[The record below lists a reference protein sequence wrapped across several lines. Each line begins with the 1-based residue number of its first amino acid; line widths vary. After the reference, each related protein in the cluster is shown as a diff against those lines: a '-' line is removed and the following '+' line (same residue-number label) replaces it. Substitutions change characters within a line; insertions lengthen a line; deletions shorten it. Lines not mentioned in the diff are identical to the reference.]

1 MQNKEQEEEII
12 DPEIEHERPPRN
24 TWNLILGIVFLGYGS
39 ARLYQ
44 RLKNSEDDTF
54 GIILAI
60 GFIIFGIYDLYKYFF
75 SRKK

>member
-1 MQNKEQEEEII
+1 MQNKEEEII
-12 DPEIEHERPPRN
+12 DPEIENERPPRN
-24 TWNLILGIVFLGYGS
+24 TWNLILGIVFLCYGA

-60 GFIIFGIYDLYKYFF
+60 GFIIFGIYDLYKYF